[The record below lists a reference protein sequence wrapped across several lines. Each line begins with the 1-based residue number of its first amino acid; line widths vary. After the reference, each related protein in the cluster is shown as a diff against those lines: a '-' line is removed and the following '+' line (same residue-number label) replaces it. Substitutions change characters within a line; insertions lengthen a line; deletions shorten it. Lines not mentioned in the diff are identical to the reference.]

1 MALLIQQTNTGAG
14 IKLPI
19 EKQQIVFGRDEN
31 CEVSLDD
38 DLVSLRHAVLEV
50 MLNPAGDQI
59 EYVLEDKG
67 STNHT
72 YVNDEIISLHRLKD
86 GDVIRIGKTHFRFE
100 DEGKGDLAATAKLH
114 RTWIPGV
121 FYTRAGK
128 KKK

>member
-1 MALLIQQTNTGAG
+1 MAVLIQQTNTGAG
-14 IKLPI
+14 IKFPI
-19 EKQQIVFGRDEN
+19 EKQQIVFGREEN

-38 DLVSLRHAVLEV
+38 DLVSARHAVLEV

-59 EYVLEDKG
+59 EYVLEDKA

-86 GDVIRIGKTHFRFE
+86 GDVIRIGKNHFRFE
-100 DEGKGDLAATAKLH
+100 DETKGDLAATAKLH

-121 FYTRAGK
+121 FYTKAGK